1 MSPQNKSDINFE
13 DYLYDKTFICPCC
26 SNQFKTRAVRNGKVK
41 IVSKDSDLFQRCEPF
56 NPIIYDAIICNK
68 CGYASM
74 GKIFEKKLHKDD
86 IIAIATKITP
96 SYKHREYPSV
106 YNVTIGIDRLKLS
119 LISSMTKNAKAS
131 EIGYTCIKIAWLY
144 RLLEDSDS
152 ENIFIENAYNKFN
165 EAYSKEN
172 PPILGMDYNTI
183 VYLVAE
189 LARKTG
195 RSSEALK
202 LFGTLITSPSTPSR
216 IKEIAKEQRQLIS
229 DTVE

>member
-1 MSPQNKSDINFE
+1 MSPQNKPDVNFE
-13 DYLYDKTFICPCC
+13 DYIYNKTYTCPCC
-26 SNQFKTRAVRNGKVK
+26 ENQFKSRTVRNGKLK

-56 NPIIYDAIICNK
+56 NPIIYDVVICNK
-68 CGYASM
+68 CGYAAM
-74 GKIFEKKLHKDD
+74 GKIFEKKLHKDE

-96 SYKHREYPSV
+96 SYKHREYPSI
-106 YNVTIGIDRLKLS
+106 YDINIGIDRLKLS
-119 LISSMTKNAKAS
+119 LISSMTKGAKAS
-131 EIGYTCIKIAWLY
+131 EVGYTCIKIAWLY
-144 RLLEDSDS
+144 RLLDDNES
-152 ENIFIENAYNKFN
+152 ENIFIENAYNKLN

-195 RSSEALK
+195 RHSEALK
-202 LFGTLITSPSTPSR
+202 LFGIIITSPSTPSR
-216 IKEIAKEQRQLIS
+216 IKEIAKEQRHLIT